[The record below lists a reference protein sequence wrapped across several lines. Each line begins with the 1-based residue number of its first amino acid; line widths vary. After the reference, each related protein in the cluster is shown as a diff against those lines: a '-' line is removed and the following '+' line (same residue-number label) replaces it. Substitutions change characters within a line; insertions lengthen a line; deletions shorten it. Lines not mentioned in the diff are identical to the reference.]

1 MEGLEHKKI
10 LILGA
15 GQIGTAIARA
25 FLRLQPE
32 SIILHALT
40 EREAKSAL
48 ECLDSERPADTSLH
62 LSWGDI
68 FVPYRLMQM
77 PGGGKASSEAVDQQL
92 YEYYYEGEA
101 IERAC
106 QGAIYGLL
114 RFWKPQIVIDAVNT
128 ATVLGSANDVYT
140 EAKNFRESVL
150 SSEASSL
157 PAAATHLLIHS
168 YVPKLIR
175 FVQSLERGMLECGI
189 EHYVKISTTGLGG
202 MGTNIKF
209 THGDASSTHLSDA
222 ILGKIAASGMLHQL
236 LWALS
241 HTPGVDI
248 RVIVPAALVGWN
260 EARSGPFKSP
270 LSDPTCPV
278 DCPEPVPCLF
288 GTQLSG
294 VAEEM
299 PGLVEMPVVGS
310 GENSDYSL
318 HEMAT
323 ITALGQ
329 MGAITK
335 EEVAEAVIKNLR
347 GRQACDVLAVLD
359 NATLGPTYAGA
370 IMRERI
376 LRDLQALEQ
385 QTGIP
390 SIATGNLGPR
400 VAKHLY
406 ELYLLKLVSR
416 GAIST
421 ILERDPVDIAQTC
434 ERLLLAEQNLRTAIL
449 SIGLPILFD
458 DSRMLIGNRWM
469 VPSAGEAPIL
479 TRHTLE
485 CWTERGWV
493 DLRAQRVAFW
503 QRTLRCILKDAE
515 RRQRDPGDFRTNA
528 YALNETFPLGECLAY
543 IYTSENGG
551 RYEHAAFS

>member
-1 MEGLEHKKI
+1 MEDFENKKI
-10 LILGA
+10 LIVGA
-15 GQIGTAIARA
+15 GQIGTAVAKA
-25 FLRLQPE
+25 FLRLRPE
-32 SIILHALT
+32 AIIVHALT
-40 EREAKSAL
+40 EQEARSAL
-48 ECLDSERPADTSLH
+48 GCLDSARSSDTSLQ

-77 PGGGKASSEAVDQQL
+77 PGGGRYSSEEVNQQL

-101 IERAC
+101 IERAR

-128 ATVLGSANDVYT
+128 ATVLGSANDVYA
-140 EAKNFRESVL
+140 EAKNFKQAVL
-150 SSEASSL
+150 SAESTSL
-157 PAAATHLLIHS
+157 SAAATHLLIHS

-175 FVQSLERGMLECGI
+175 FVQSLERGMLECCI

-241 HTPGVDI
+241 HTPGMDI

-270 LSDPTCPV
+270 LSNPTPLV
-278 DCPEPVPCLF
+278 DCPEPVPCSF
-288 GTQLSG
+288 GTQLGS
-294 VAEEM
+294 VAEAL
-299 PGLVEMPVVGS
+299 PGLAEMPVVGS

-335 EEVAEAVIKNLR
+335 EEVAEAVIRNLQ
-347 GRQACDVLAVLD
+347 GCQACDILAVLD
-359 NATLGPTYAGA
+359 NTTLGPTYAGA
-370 IMRERI
+370 IVRERI
-376 LRDLQALEQ
+376 LRDLQVLEQ
-385 QTGIP
+385 RTGIP

-406 ELYLLKLVSR
+406 ELYLLKLVSQ
-416 GAIST
+416 GAVYT
-421 ILERDPVDIAQTC
+421 ILERDSVDIAQAC
-434 ERLLLAEQNLRTAIL
+434 QQLLLADQSLRTAIL
-449 SIGLPILFD
+449 SIGLPVLFD
-458 DSRMLIGNRWM
+458 NNQVLIGNRWM
-469 VPSAGEAPIL
+469 VPSAGESPVL
-479 TRHTLE
+479 TPRNLE
-485 CWTERGWV
+485 CWAERGWV
-493 DLRAQRVAFW
+493 DLRAQHIAFW
-503 QRTLRCILKDAE
+503 QRTLCCILKDAE
-515 RRQRDPGDFRTNA
+515 RRRHEIGDFRTNA
-528 YALNETFPLGECLAY
+528 YAVDDTFALGECLAY

-551 RYEHAAFS
+551 RYERCGF